1 MRNYRLLPGDPRF
14 VNSLWVQAKL
24 SFWGVLFQVLLGML
38 LALLLHTQS
47 RFVEFA
53 RTFFLIPMVLP
64 PIVVAVIW
72 KLIYTPDI
80 SPLYY
85 AAGLLHLAMPSL
97 TSSVDFALIAIIIA
111 DTWEWLPFTFLMVLA
126 ALQTIPEEFS
136 EAALVDGANRLQIF
150 YYVTLPF
157 ITPILVISAMFRLID
172 SVKAFPL
179 IFLLTGGGPGS
190 LTEVTNYY
198 AYLLAFDT
206 NEIGYSSAVTV
217 VMLLLVAAVSLG
229 LVWMGAIGR
238 LWHERRLWPAR
249 GTGATSR
256 SRWSVRRAAAVPVAV
271 ADELQVQ
278 RPDPAIPAAVDL
290 QADARKLHLA
300 LAERVLGIVR
310 QQPVERVVLDRLRLV
325 ARGSRGLCAV
335 EMGGRGKQALSFA
348 ILVTRMAPPIAFTIP
363 FFLFYRWIGLLD
375 TITGLVLVY
384 TSFNLPLVIWMMQPF
399 FETVPV
405 SLEEAALVD
414 GAPIRTVFL
423 KNRIADGGARH
434 RRHRDPVLSLCLE
447 RFLLRVDPDPD
458 QCAHAPVA
466 VVNFMN
472 YEGWEWGKI
481 AAGGSLVMAP
491 VLIFSLAVRRY
502 LVSGL
507 TAGAVKG

>member
-1 MRNYRLLPGDPRF
+1 LKEAGLLDAERRSFNRWALTPSLIVLFLIAVVPAIYLLAVSLTPFQLVNPGSATDFSAPFRNYRLLPGDPRF
-14 VNSLWVQAKL
+14 VNSLFVQAKL

-53 RTFFLIPMVLP
+53 RSFFLIPMVLP

-136 EAALVDGANRLQIF
+136 EAALVDGANRFQIF

-190 LTEVTNYY
+190 VTEVTNYY

-229 LVWMGAIGR
+229 LVWMG
-238 LWHERRLWPAR
+238 
-249 GTGATSR
+249 R
-256 SRWSVRRAAAVPVAV
+256 SREAV
-271 ADELQVQ
+271 A
-278 RPDPAIPAAVDL
+278 
-290 QADARKLHLA
+290 
-300 LAERVLGIVR
+300 
-310 QQPVERVVLDRLRLV
+310 
-325 ARGSRGLCAV
+325 
-335 EMGGRGKQALSFA
+335 
-348 ILVTRMAPPIAFTIP
+348 
-363 FFLFYRWIGLLD
+363 
-375 TITGLVLVY
+375 
-384 TSFNLPLVIWMMQPF
+384 
-399 FETVPV
+399 
-405 SLEEAALVD
+405 
-414 GAPIRTVFL
+414 
-423 KNRIADGGARH
+423 
-434 RRHRDPVLSLCLE
+434 
-447 RFLLRVDPDPD
+447 
-458 QCAHAPVA
+458 
-466 VVNFMN
+466 
-472 YEGWEWGKI
+472 
-481 AAGGSLVMAP
+481 
-491 VLIFSLAVRRY
+491 
-502 LVSGL
+502 
-507 TAGAVKG
+507 

>member
-1 MRNYRLLPGDPRF
+1 LTENGSLDAERRRFNRFALAPSLIVLFLIAGLPALYLLVVSLTPFQFTEPGSATDFSDPLRNYQLLPGDPRF

-38 LALLLHTQS
+38 LALLLNVQS

-85 AAGLLHLAMPSL
+85 AARLLHIAMPSL
-97 TSSVDFALIAIIIA
+97 TSSVDFALISIIIA

-126 ALQTIPEEFS
+126 ALQTMPEEFS

-150 YYVTLPF
+150 WYVTLPF
-157 ITPILVISAMFRLID
+157 IAPILVITGMFRLID

-229 LVWMGAIGR
+229 LVWMGN
-238 LWHERRLWPAR
+238 RRE
-249 GTGATSR
+249 G
-256 SRWSVRRAAAVPVAV
+256 VA
-271 ADELQVQ
+271 
-278 RPDPAIPAAVDL
+278 
-290 QADARKLHLA
+290 
-300 LAERVLGIVR
+300 
-310 QQPVERVVLDRLRLV
+310 
-325 ARGSRGLCAV
+325 
-335 EMGGRGKQALSFA
+335 
-348 ILVTRMAPPIAFTIP
+348 
-363 FFLFYRWIGLLD
+363 
-375 TITGLVLVY
+375 
-384 TSFNLPLVIWMMQPF
+384 
-399 FETVPV
+399 
-405 SLEEAALVD
+405 
-414 GAPIRTVFL
+414 
-423 KNRIADGGARH
+423 
-434 RRHRDPVLSLCLE
+434 
-447 RFLLRVDPDPD
+447 
-458 QCAHAPVA
+458 
-466 VVNFMN
+466 
-472 YEGWEWGKI
+472 
-481 AAGGSLVMAP
+481 
-491 VLIFSLAVRRY
+491 
-502 LVSGL
+502 
-507 TAGAVKG
+507 

>member
-1 MRNYRLLPGDPRF
+1 MKEAGLLDAARRSFNRWALAPSLIVLFLIAVVPAIYLLAVSLTPFQLVNPGSATDFSAPLRNYRLLPGDPRF
-14 VNSLWVQAKL
+14 VNSLFVQAKL

-38 LALLLHTQS
+38 LALLSHTHS

-136 EAALVDGANRLQIF
+136 EAALVDGANRFQIF

-190 LTEVTNYY
+190 VTEVTNYY

-229 LVWMGAIGR
+229 LVWMG
-238 LWHERRLWPAR
+238 
-249 GTGATSR
+249 R
-256 SRWSVRRAAAVPVAV
+256 SREAV
-271 ADELQVQ
+271 A
-278 RPDPAIPAAVDL
+278 
-290 QADARKLHLA
+290 
-300 LAERVLGIVR
+300 
-310 QQPVERVVLDRLRLV
+310 
-325 ARGSRGLCAV
+325 
-335 EMGGRGKQALSFA
+335 
-348 ILVTRMAPPIAFTIP
+348 
-363 FFLFYRWIGLLD
+363 
-375 TITGLVLVY
+375 
-384 TSFNLPLVIWMMQPF
+384 
-399 FETVPV
+399 
-405 SLEEAALVD
+405 
-414 GAPIRTVFL
+414 
-423 KNRIADGGARH
+423 
-434 RRHRDPVLSLCLE
+434 
-447 RFLLRVDPDPD
+447 
-458 QCAHAPVA
+458 
-466 VVNFMN
+466 
-472 YEGWEWGKI
+472 
-481 AAGGSLVMAP
+481 
-491 VLIFSLAVRRY
+491 
-502 LVSGL
+502 
-507 TAGAVKG
+507 